1 MANDWQRLAPT
12 CADMLAKRGVAGR
25 AATFADFVWAHTIF
39 WRAPA
44 PPRGNRPRTR
54 APQAASCARVPGC
67 VLR

>member
-1 MANDWQRLAPT
+1 
-12 CADMLAKRGVAGR
+12 MLAKRGVAGR